1 MNLQEWRQQ
10 RQSEEEALLPSG
22 LTVTLR
28 RVSVLDLAEQGKI
41 PQTLMPQLDMFIK
54 SGAKASSLEMIAKM
68 GELITLTCRAALT
81 GPEGL
86 DAAELPFTD
95 RLAVF
100 TWLNEDASKV
110 QSFRLIKEGTL
121 AA

>member
-1 MNLQEWRQQ
+1 MNLSEWRAL
-10 RQSEEEALLPSG
+10 RQGTEEALLPSG
-22 LTVTLR
+22 LTVALR
-28 RVSVLDLAEQGKI
+28 RVTVFDLAEQGKI

-54 SGAKASSLEMIAKM
+54 GGSKMNSLEMITGL
-68 GELITLTCRAALT
+68 GELITLVCKAALA

-86 DAAELPFTD
+86 EAAELPFTD
-95 RLAVF
+95 RLAIF

-110 QSFRLIKEGTL
+110 QSFRVVQEGTV